1 MRSFYPVLI
10 ALIVLICWVN
20 WRLLVKW
27 YPRPYPSWFR
37 YGYWLITAAACS
49 SISYSWLT
57 RFNLPLYQWLS
68 PAAYP
73 GFIWVTGEM
82 ILLVCFPLL
91 FVARRLVRRIRSNED
106 KNETT
111 EEAAI
116 TRRAF
121 LQNMLYA
128 VPVLA
133 FVPSTLGVYSA
144 EATMRVHRLK
154 LSWDNLPEAFNGF
167 KIAQISDTH
176 LGPYFTLD
184 RLDYVL
190 RLVKKEKPDL
200 VVITGDLIDDLD
212 LLTDCVAKLSKLAE
226 TIPYGMFFC
235 WGNHE
240 YFRDVSRI
248 RRELEKNPI
257 TILENEAV
265 SLPSGGQSLSL
276 LGVDYPRT
284 NSAAERQMLRH
295 QFMEKT
301 VAKVPAGAFQILL
314 AHHPDF
320 LFDGFARR
328 IPLTLAGHTHGGQVR
343 VFGQSLLPVHYEFMG
358 GLYQENGAYGYVNI
372 GAGQWFP
379 FRLGCPPEVSIFR
392 LKNAN
397 M

>member
-1 MRSFYPVLI
+1 MRLFYPVLI
-10 ALIVLICWVN
+10 AFIFLICWVN

-37 YGYWLITAAACS
+37 YGYWLITLAACS

-68 PAAYP
+68 PMAYP
-73 GFIWVTGEM
+73 GFIWVTGE
-82 ILLVCFPLL
+82 IVLLVCFPLL
-91 FVARRLVRRIRSNED
+91 FVVRRLVRGTCNEP
-106 KNETT
+106 ETEPSEGLT
-111 EEAAI
+111 V

-121 LQNMLYA
+121 LQNTLYA

-133 FVPSTLGVYSA
+133 FVPSTFGVCSA
-144 EATMRVHRLK
+144 EATMTVRRLN
-154 LSWDNLPEAFNGF
+154 LSWQELPTAFNGL

-176 LGPYFTLD
+176 LGPYFNLG

-212 LLTDCVAKLSKLAE
+212 LLTASVDKLTKLAA
-226 TIPYGMFFC
+226 TIPFGMFFC

-240 YFRDVSRI
+240 YFRDVNRI
-248 RRELEKNPI
+248 RRELAKSPV
-257 TILENEAV
+257 TILENTSV
-265 SLPSGGQSLSL
+265 PLQSGGESLYL

-284 NSAAERQMLRH
+284 NSATEREMLRH
-295 QFMEKT
+295 KFMEKA
-301 VAKVPAGAFQILL
+301 VVDVPAGAFQILL

-343 VFGQSLLPVHYEFMG
+343 VFGHSLLPVHYDFMG
-358 GLYQENGAYGYVNI
+358 GLYQENETYGYVNI

-379 FRLGCPPEVSIFR
+379 FRLGCPPEISIFT
-392 LKNAN
+392 LKNS
-397 M
+397 